1 MYFSPAAGS
10 QTVSAGVRQRE
21 KMKTEHSTNL
31 VADISLRP
39 LVFTGVGIVILW
51 VVSGLVVYFRLGTWA
66 DRGNFGDT
74 FGAVNALF
82 AGLAFSGMIFTIL
95 LQRRELALQRE
106 ELKLT
111 RMELQRSA
119 EAQEKSQHTL
129 SLQVQEQRFSAR
141 LAAATSLVSIISR
154 HVDHLKTFGDQD
166 RLKNL
171 KVAEQSLSR
180 YEQILEQMFEE
191 SMNQHEQEKEV
202 QQSGSGCRPNAAGLA

>member
-1 MYFSPAAGS
+1 
-10 QTVSAGVRQRE
+10 
-21 KMKTEHSTNL
+21 MKTEHSTNL

-39 LVFTGVGIVILW
+39 LVFTGIGIVILW
-51 VVSGLVVYFRLGTWA
+51 VVSGLVVYFRLSTWA

-82 AGLAFSGMIFTIL
+82 AGLAFAGMIFTIL

-119 EAQEKSQHTL
+119 EAQEKSQHAL

-154 HVDHLKTFGDQD
+154 HVDHLKTYGDQD

-191 SMNQHEQEKEV
+191 SMNRHEQEKEAE
-202 QQSGSGCRPNAAGLA
+202 QSGPGYRPPAAGSA